1 MFKQGRPTRSLW
13 GSSRGRVSSPARRIV
28 AGYHFSYLYSVYM
41 RIRELLEIYR
51 LRFRADGKREVEGQY
66 ENVSNSVTEVY
77 NSQSASQKY
86 DITEI
91 LTLVNRNQNARLLK
105 FFPSKRASRLAPI
118 ESPRLI
124 DKLRESSP
132 ERKSTMRKTISVE
145 LMKSKEAKM

>member
-1 MFKQGRPTRSLW
+1 
-13 GSSRGRVSSPARRIV
+13 
-28 AGYHFSYLYSVYM
+28 M
-41 RIRELLEIYR
+41 RIRELFEICR
-51 LRFRADGKREVEGQY
+51 LRFRAEGRREVETQY
-66 ENVSNSVTEVY
+66 ESVSNAVTEVY

-124 DKLRESSP
+124 DKLREGSP